1 MKCRTCKCR
10 VQKVKAHSTS
20 TRGGASTRGEEGE
33 GGGVGSTRGEE
44 GGGRRRGPEAVRRT
58 RADEGGSEQQLSRRG
73 MSRVLPE
80 DGIGRRQEAEMGE
93 QRSGRDHTLALG
105 SRLPAVSSSSS
116 RRADGE
122 GEAQGHGGR
131 RGRIWFTAARRASVA
146 AAVRRSSFPL
156 QT

>member
-1 MKCRTCKCR
+1 M
-10 VQKVKAHSTS
+10 
-20 TRGGASTRGEEGE
+20 
-33 GGGVGSTRGEE
+33 GSTRGEE

-58 RADEGGSEQQLSRRG
+58 RVDEGGSEQQLSRRG
-73 MSRVLPE
+73 MSRVPE

-105 SRLPAVSSSSS
+105 SQLPAVSSSSS

-131 RGRIWFTAARRASVA
+131 RGRI
-146 AAVRRSSFPL
+146 
-156 QT
+156 

>member
-1 MKCRTCKCR
+1 
-10 VQKVKAHSTS
+10 
-20 TRGGASTRGEEGE
+20 
-33 GGGVGSTRGEE
+33 
-44 GGGRRRGPEAVRRT
+44 VRRT

-131 RGRIWFTAARRASVA
+131 RAGEEGSGSRRPDELQW
-146 AAVRRSSFPL
+146 RRR
-156 QT
+156 